1 MKKLKNMFKIVYLM
15 PLLLVL
21 VLAGCSRQATNN
33 NASTQMKTIKLGFV
47 MPMSGDAAAYGEQ
60 VQRVVDYYL
69 PIINERY
76 KDKNIK
82 FEAVY
87 EDGKCTGNDA
97 VSAMQKLTDI
107 DGVKFIVGGICSSE
121 TLAMAPLSKDGH
133 VLILTPGSSNIAI
146 EGASPYLFSF
156 SYRDDVIGNKIAAE
170 SSQYK
175 SVAII
180 SEQND
185 YNVGLRKNWL
195 EGMKNYPD
203 TKIVADETFPKGATD
218 FRSILEKVRKANP
231 DVIFLNPNAGATAED
246 LIKQLAEM
254 KDWNNYKLFGQFSY
268 TSPEALKAAPT
279 KSEGMIIVDAPS
291 VNNPELLALKKDIE
305 NMKGSL
311 ADWGTYYTAA
321 TIDTLNIA
329 TSLIV
334 ELGNDPQAVRQ
345 ALVTREFNGYIGNNI
360 NFKNS
365 SFTSTGTNVSV
376 YVVKNGVAE
385 LQK

>member
-1 MKKLKNMFKIVYLM
+1 MFKITYLL
-15 PLLLVL
+15 PLFLVL
-21 VLAGCSRQATNN
+21 ILAGCSRQGNN
-33 NASTQMKTIKLGFV
+33 DSANKTVASVKTIKLGFV

-60 VQRVVDYYL
+60 ARRVIDYYM
-69 PIINERY
+69 PIINDRY

-97 VSAMQKLTDI
+97 VSAMQKLVDI

-121 TLAMAPLSKDGH
+121 TLAMAPLSKEGN
-133 VLILTPGSSNIAI
+133 VLLITPGSSNTAI
-146 EGASPYLFSF
+146 EGASPYLFSL
-156 SYRDDVIGNKIAAE
+156 SYRDDVVGNKIATE
-170 SSQYK
+170 TGKYK

-195 EGMKNYPD
+195 TAMKSYPD
-203 TKIVADETFPKGATD
+203 AKIVADESFPKGATD
-218 FRSILEKVRKANP
+218 FRSILEKVKKQNP
-231 DVIFLNPNAGATAED
+231 ELIFLNPNAGATAQD
-246 LIKQLAEM
+246 LLKQLAEM
-254 KDWNNYKLFGQFSY
+254 KDWNNYKLIGQFSY
-268 TSPEALKAAPT
+268 TSSDALSAAPA
-279 KSEGMIIVDAPS
+279 KSEGMTVVDAPN
-291 VNNPELLALKKDIE
+291 VENPELLAIKKDIE
-305 NMKGSL
+305 TTKGTL

-321 TIDTLNIA
+321 TIDTLNIM

-334 ELGNDPQAVRQ
+334 ELGNDPKIIRQ
-345 ALVTREFNGYIGNNI
+345 ALVTREFKGYIGNDI

-365 SFTSTGTNVSV
+365 SFTSTGTRAAIYN
-376 YVVKNGVAE
+376 VKNGVAE